1 MIISLKDMAID
12 ALVNVF
18 CSVCVRA
25 VVGKRGFVYLQH
37 ALTDALAAA
46 HLGYNGY
53 SRYSHVL

>member
-1 MIISLKDMAID
+1 MAID